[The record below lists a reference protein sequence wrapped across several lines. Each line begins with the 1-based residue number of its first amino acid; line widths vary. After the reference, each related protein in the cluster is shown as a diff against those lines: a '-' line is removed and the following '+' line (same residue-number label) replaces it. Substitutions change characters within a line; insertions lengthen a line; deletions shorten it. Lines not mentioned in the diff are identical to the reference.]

1 MERKKKKYELLGSSQ
16 VMRRLRA
23 TVEKAAQSEAKALIT
38 GESGTGKEVVA
49 RILHNRSPRAGKPFV
64 AFNCAN
70 TTKDLIQSQL
80 FGHEKGSF
88 TSAIERREGIF
99 GNADGGTVFLDEI
112 GELPIEVQGVLLR
125 ALETGCR
132 QRVGGTEEIPCEVR
146 LVTAT
151 NRNLVAMVREGSF
164 RSDLYQRL
172 NVVHI
177 ITPPLREHK
186 EDIPEIASTWMT
198 HHSVGRTLTD
208 EQIAALMKYD
218 YVDGNVRELINL
230 IDRALALDITDFD
243 AMIAEH
249 IETNAAIPAD
259 ENECDNL
266 EAVIRAHVQ
275 KVVDKCGGNASQAAM
290 RLGICRNTLRKYL
303 TLAK

>member
-1 MERKKKKYELLGSSQ
+1 MDKKRKYELLGESA

-23 TVEKAAQSEAKALIT
+23 MVEKAAQSDAKVLIT

-70 TTKDLIQSQL
+70 TTKDLVQSQL

-88 TSAIERREGIF
+88 TSANERREGIF
-99 GNADGGTVFLDEI
+99 GNANGGTLFLDEI

-132 QRVGGTEEIPCEVR
+132 QRVGGTEEIPCNVR
-146 LVTAT
+146 LVAAT
-151 NRNLVAMVREGSF
+151 NRNLVAMVRDGIF

-172 NVVHI
+172 NVVRI
-177 ITPPLREHK
+177 VTPPLREHK
-186 EDIPEIASTWMT
+186 EDIAEIASVWMT
-198 HHSVGRTLTD
+198 HHSVGRTLT
-208 EQIAALMKYD
+208 EVQIAALMKYD
-218 YVDGNVRELINL
+218 YRDGNVRELINL

-243 AMIAEH
+243 SMIAEH
-249 IETNAAIPAD
+249 VEMNVIPID
-259 ENECDNL
+259 EAVSENL
-266 EAVIRAHVQ
+266 EAVIRTHVQ
-275 KVVDKCGGNASQAAM
+275 KVVDKCGGNASQAAT

-303 TLAK
+303 LPRK